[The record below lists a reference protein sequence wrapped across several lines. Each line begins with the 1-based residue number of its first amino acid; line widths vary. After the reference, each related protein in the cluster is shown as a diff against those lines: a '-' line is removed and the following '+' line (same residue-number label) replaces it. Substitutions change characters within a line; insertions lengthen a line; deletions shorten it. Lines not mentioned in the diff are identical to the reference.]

1 MVKDISLTLFLLN
14 SYHLQGCVRHFQPL
28 NIKKLVGSC
37 IFFFQFKDIFGIF
50 YLLFRL
56 MLGALF
62 YGVWW
67 FILFAEPLNLL
78 NMCIQLSDLDINI
91 FDDNALGNC

>member
-1 MVKDISLTLFLLN
+1 MCQTFST
-14 SYHLQGCVRHFQPL
+14 
-28 NIKKLVGSC
+28 IKYLETCWLVH
-37 IFFFQFKDIFGIF
+37 FFFQFKDIFRIF

>member
-1 MVKDISLTLFLLN
+1 
-14 SYHLQGCVRHFQPL
+14 
-28 NIKKLVGSC
+28 
-37 IFFFQFKDIFGIF
+37 
-50 YLLFRL
+50 

-78 NMCIQLSDLDINI
+78 NMCIQLSDLDVNI